1 MEVPESFLMSL
12 DRGEESQA
20 LLRRRAFSKCAL
32 FVVGSLFLAKEPLVC
47 VGGEGESQA
56 EWGDHFIWAFIVSR
70 DLFFLNAS
78 YQFIVTSKSIFKA
91 QYVLF

>member
-47 VGGEGESQA
+47 MGGEGESQA

-70 DLFFLNAS
+70 DFNCSLFLGSAVLIWYLWDS
-78 YQFIVTSKSIFKA
+78 Y
-91 QYVLF
+91 LM

>member
-1 MEVPESFLMSL
+1 MSL

-47 VGGEGESQA
+47 MGGEGESQA
-56 EWGDHFIWAFIVSR
+56 EWEITLSGHLLSAGILIVPSFR
-70 DLFFLNAS
+70 FCSAHLVFVGFLFDVMEEEP
-78 YQFIVTSKSIFKA
+78 I
-91 QYVLF
+91 